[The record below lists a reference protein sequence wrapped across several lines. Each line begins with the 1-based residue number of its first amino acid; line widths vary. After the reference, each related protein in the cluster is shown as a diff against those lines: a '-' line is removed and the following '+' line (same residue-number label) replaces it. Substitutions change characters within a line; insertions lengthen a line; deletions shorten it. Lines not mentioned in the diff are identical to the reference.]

1 MHEIPPS
8 ATEVFRFPL
17 AILAIPVVVCVVC
30 AILGILCFRKREARR
45 LSYFFLAAALIAGG
59 LFAPAMF
66 GDRIVVSPQEIATTT
81 GFWFAPTREGFVYQ
95 DVLRVRVTTYYDLK
109 NRACPAE
116 LSAGATPSEPPCS
129 TTVGTP
135 MRGLAA
141 SRSSLGS
148 RLGSP
153 GAQPKRWR

>member
-1 MHEIPPS
+1 MHEIPSS
-8 ATEVFRFPL
+8 AIEVFRFPP

-66 GDRIVVSPQEIATTT
+66 GDRIIVSPQEIATTT

-109 NRACPAE
+109 NRACPAWE
-116 LSAGATPSEPPCS
+116 VYYRDGHARLIQLSD
-129 TTVGTP
+129 
-135 MRGLAA
+135 LW
-141 SRSSLGS
+141 
-148 RLGSP
+148 
-153 GAQPKRWR
+153 AQHANHIIDLLQGYGVAFYK

>member
-1 MHEIPPS
+1 MHEIQPT
-8 ATEVFRFPL
+8 TEVFRFPL

-45 LSYFFLAAALIAGG
+45 LSYFLLAAALIAGG

-66 GDRIVVSPQEIATTT
+66 GDRIIVSPQEIATTT

-109 NRACPAE
+109 NRACPAWE
-116 LSAGATPSEPPCS
+116 VYYRDGHARLIQLSD
-129 TTVGTP
+129 
-135 MRGLAA
+135 LW
-141 SRSSLGS
+141 
-148 RLGSP
+148 
-153 GAQPKRWR
+153 AQHANHIIDLLQGYGVAFYK

>member
-66 GDRIVVSPQEIATTT
+66 GDRIIVSPQEIATTT

-109 NRACPAE
+109 NRACPAWE
-116 LSAGATPSEPPCS
+116 VYYRDGHARLIQLSDLWVQHSNHIIDLLQGYGVAFY
-129 TTVGTP
+129 
-135 MRGLAA
+135 
-141 SRSSLGS
+141 
-148 RLGSP
+148 
-153 GAQPKRWR
+153 K

>member
-1 MHEIPPS
+1 MVQTFSNGS
-8 ATEVFRFPL
+8 ARLARKAGRVYRLSSSCTRFRHQLLKCFRFPP

-30 AILGILCFRKREARR
+30 AILGILCFGKREARR

-66 GDRIVVSPQEIATTT
+66 GDRIIVSPREIATTT

-109 NRACPAE
+109 TARCPAWRFTI
-116 LSAGATPSEPPCS
+116 AMATRVSFN
-129 TTVGTP
+129 
-135 MRGLAA
+135 
-141 SRSSLGS
+141 
-148 RLGSP
+148 
-153 GAQPKRWR
+153 